1 MLKAAQQ
8 LLCVP
13 LNVGRLHGLHHVAN
27 SGSTA
32 CCPFIAAHLPLF
44 HPAFC
49 LHNATNTM
57 QDLWGKVMWVWDRP
71 HVQKLR
77 LTISMANFRWVGG
90 GGGLGGCLQEW

>member
-1 MLKAAQQ
+1 
-8 LLCVP
+8 
-13 LNVGRLHGLHHVAN
+13 
-27 SGSTA
+27 
-32 CCPFIAAHLPLF
+32 
-44 HPAFC
+44 
-49 LHNATNTM
+49 M